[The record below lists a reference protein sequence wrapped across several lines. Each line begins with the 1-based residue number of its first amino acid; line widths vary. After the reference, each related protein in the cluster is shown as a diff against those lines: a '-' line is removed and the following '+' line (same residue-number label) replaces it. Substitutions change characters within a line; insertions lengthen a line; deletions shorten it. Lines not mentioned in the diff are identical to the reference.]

1 MIPILAFRHLLVKK
15 TRSVFLLLGYGLGVG
30 VMIVLLSVGRAM
42 VEQSQ
47 EVSLVGGGDVTV
59 LPQGID
65 VEATRTGGASGMF
78 FGIDRARFV
87 TRQLLGGRRH
97 AGVVRAVSPAIE
109 KKLLYLA
116 FRGETLAVRAGG
128 DIPSRAAAMGAG
140 LRVLDGAWADTP
152 SDSAWITPTTEQL
165 YHEMD
170 RFHIPPTADPG
181 WGEWHYFNVTVGP
194 AEWWYITYLVAG
206 PVRRGRW
213 GGQLLIGHRKPDGS
227 YDRFTATFPARAVSL
242 DTARADLALGA
253 NVVRQRGGVYG
264 LVVRPSGDR
273 QPIRLDLRIQPEPD
287 RYFPPV
293 DLRAGEHL
301 SGYVVPA
308 LSARA
313 TGTICEGD
321 VCQSFRNAA
330 AYHDH
335 NWGVWRNVTWDWG
348 AARGRTFNLLYGAVR
363 TPDDARRGGATG
375 EPRLFVTLVDS
386 LGVRQ
391 ILRARDVRYARS
403 SRRIPDSLSFIAV
416 RDNDTVRFSASI
428 GDAQESRLTAA
439 GVGRVFLQMRGRFR
453 LQGTLDGEEV
463 RDQGTGFF
471 ETYVEK

>member
-1 MIPILAFRHLLVKK
+1 
-15 TRSVFLLLGYGLGVG
+15 
-30 VMIVLLSVGRAM
+30 
-42 VEQSQ
+42 
-47 EVSLVGGGDVTV
+47 
-59 LPQGID
+59 
-65 VEATRTGGASGMF
+65 MF

-140 LRVLDGAWADTP
+140 LPVLDGAWVDTP
-152 SDSAWITPTTEQL
+152 ADSAWITPTTEQL

-170 RFHIPPTADPG
+170 RFHLPPVADPG

-194 AEWWYITYLVAG
+194 AEWWYITYLVG
-206 PVRRGRW
+206 GRVLRGRW
-213 GGQLLIGHRKPDGS
+213 SGQLLIGHRKPDGS
-227 YDRFTATFPARAVSL
+227 YDRFTAAFPAAAVSL
-242 DTARADLALGA
+242 DTTRADLALGVNA
-253 NVVRQRGGVYG
+253 VRQRGGEYH
-264 LVVRPSGDR
+264 LVVRPRGDQ
-273 QPIRLDLRIQPEPD
+273 QPVRLDLRIQPEPE

-293 DLRAGEHL
+293 DLRAGEYL

-313 TGTICEGD
+313 TGTICEGE
-321 VCQSFRNAA
+321 VCQSIRNAS

-348 AARGRTFNLLYGAVR
+348 AARGRTFNVLYGAVR
-363 TPDDARRGGATG
+363 TPDDAQRSSATG

-391 ILRARDVRYARS
+391 ILRARDVRYVRTS
-403 SRRIPDSLSFIAV
+403 LRTPDSLTFIAV
-416 RDNDTVRFSASI
+416 RDNDTVRFKAKI
-428 GDAQESRLTAA
+428 GDAQANRLTAA
-439 GVGRVFLQMRGRFR
+439 GMGRVFLQMRGRFR
-453 LQGTLDGEEV
+453 LEGRLDGEEI
-463 RDQGTGFF
+463 RDQGVGFF

>member
-1 MIPILAFRHLLVKK
+1 
-15 TRSVFLLLGYGLGVG
+15 
-30 VMIVLLSVGRAM
+30 
-42 VEQSQ
+42 
-47 EVSLVGGGDVTV
+47 
-59 LPQGID
+59 
-65 VEATRTGGASGMF
+65 
-78 FGIDRARFV
+78 
-87 TRQLLGGRRH
+87 
-97 AGVVRAVSPAIE
+97 
-109 KKLLYLA
+109 
-116 FRGETLAVRAGG
+116 
-128 DIPSRAAAMGAG
+128 
-140 LRVLDGAWADTP
+140 
-152 SDSAWITPTTEQL
+152 
-165 YHEMD
+165 
-170 RFHIPPTADPG
+170 
-181 WGEWHYFNVTVGP
+181 
-194 AEWWYITYLVAG
+194 
-206 PVRRGRW
+206 
-213 GGQLLIGHRKPDGS
+213 LLIGHRKPDGS